1 MMRMRFPS
9 VWVSGVALIGAMLG
23 APAME
28 AQPASVPVAG
38 SARVDDIQVAHEND
52 TISIL
57 IKLSQQPAAAVATAS
72 GEVLTVEIDGVS
84 LAPLTLTPQA
94 GSLVRKVEA
103 GSGKLT
109 LSGAAFGNA
118 TTVIYRNAV
127 LVEAKLAE
135 PKFHA
140 GTSLMA
146 TATPGGIPIAAAPAP
161 VVPPLVSTPIRAT
174 VPPKPAEASDTLQ
187 SHPAPAA
194 PAAKSQAVAAITSMA
209 GIDPARCDAAAA
221 ELANDAWALGAMGDH
236 ALCLLDADRVDEAKS
251 RIDQLA
257 AITPQD
263 WRVALGRAV
272 LEEKAGDAEQAQA
285 SFVAASLAA
294 PNDAVRAAIA
304 SRISPAA
311 NVSDDDLQL
320 PLPKA
325 VASSAH

>member
-1 MMRMRFPS
+1 MRMRFPS
-9 VWVSGVALIGAMLG
+9 AWVSGVALIGAMLG
-23 APAME
+23 APATE
-28 AQPASVPVAG
+28 AQPASAPVAV

-57 IKLSQQPAAAVATAS
+57 IKLSQQPAAAVANAS
-72 GEVLTVEIDGVS
+72 GEVLTVEIDGLS
-84 LAPLTLTPQA
+84 LVPLTLTPQA

-103 GSGKLT
+103 SSGKLT
-109 LSGAAFGNA
+109 LSGAAFSNT
-118 TTVIYRNAV
+118 TTVVYRNAV

-146 TATPGGIPIAAAPAP
+146 AATPAGIPVAAAPAP
-161 VVPPLVSTPIRAT
+161 VVAPVVSTPIRAT
-174 VPPKPAEASDTLQ
+174 VPPKPAEASDALQ

-194 PAAKSQAVAAITSMA
+194 PAAKSQAVAVITSMA
-209 GIDPARCDAAAA
+209 GIDPARCTAAAA
-221 ELANDAWALGAMGDH
+221 ELAKDAWALGAMGDH

-294 PNDAVRAAIA
+294 PNDVVRAAIA
-304 SRISPAA
+304 SHISPAA
-311 NVSDDDLQL
+311 GISDDDLQL

>member
-1 MMRMRFPS
+1 MRMRFPS
-9 VWVSGVALIGAMLG
+9 AWASGVALIGAMLG
-23 APAME
+23 APATE
-28 AQPASVPVAG
+28 AQPASAPVAV

-57 IKLSQQPAAAVATAS
+57 IKLSQQPAAAVANAS
-72 GEVLTVEIDGVS
+72 GEVLTVEIDGLS
-84 LAPLTLTPQA
+84 LVPLTLTPQA

-103 GSGKLT
+103 SSGKLT
-109 LSGAAFGNA
+109 LSGAAFSNT
-118 TTVIYRNAV
+118 TTVVYRNAV

-146 TATPGGIPIAAAPAP
+146 AATPAKIPVAAAPVP
-161 VVPPLVSTPIRAT
+161 VASMPIPAT
-174 VPPKPAEASDTLQ
+174 VPAKPAEASDALQ
-187 SHPAPAA
+187 SHPAPAK
-194 PAAKSQAVAAITSMA
+194 PVAKPQAVAAITSMA
-209 GIDPARCDAAAA
+209 GIDAARCDAAAA
-221 ELANDAWALGAMGDH
+221 ELANDAWALAAMGDH

-294 PNDAVRAAIA
+294 PNDVVRAAIA
-304 SRISPAA
+304 SHISPAA
-311 NVSDDDLQL
+311 GISDDDLQL